1 MKDAMLLKRL
11 AAKPRGST
19 RTAALPCTTLP
30 LLHTAYPLNRP
41 SHLCTEA
48 SASGDANGAF

>member
-48 SASGDANGAF
+48 SASRDANGAF